1 MFTAIKSIYMG
12 NNKCLVQGVCKT
24 ADIGAAVDEGG
35 RPTDGIAN
43 GSICFNMETSA
54 FSMFDEGAGDWTDLD

>member
-1 MFTAIKSIYMG
+1 MFTIIKSIYVG
-12 NNKCLVQGVCKT
+12 NDKCLVQAVCKT
-24 ADIGAAVDEGG
+24 ADTKD
-35 RPTDGIAN
+35 TDGIAN